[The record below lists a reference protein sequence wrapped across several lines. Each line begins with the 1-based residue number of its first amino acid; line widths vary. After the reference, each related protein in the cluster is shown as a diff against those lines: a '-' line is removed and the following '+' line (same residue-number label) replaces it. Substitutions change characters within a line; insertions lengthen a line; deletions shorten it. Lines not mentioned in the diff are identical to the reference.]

1 MDVDNYSEV
10 GDNLR
15 ISDLAY
21 MQCMKQN
28 VHVFCAIWSYP
39 YKLENVRNIH
49 GEVPLLVKVKV
60 RF

>member
-28 VHVFCAIWSYP
+28 VRVFCAIWSYS
-39 YKLENVRNIH
+39 YKLENVINIH
-49 GEVPLLVKVKV
+49 GGVPLLVKVKA